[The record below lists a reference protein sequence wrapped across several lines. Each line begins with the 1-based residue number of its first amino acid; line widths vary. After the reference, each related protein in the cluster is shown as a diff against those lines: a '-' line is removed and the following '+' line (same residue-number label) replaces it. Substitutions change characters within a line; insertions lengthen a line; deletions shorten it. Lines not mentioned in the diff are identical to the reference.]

1 MSESTSAPLF
11 SDLGLSSST
20 LTALEKKGFESPSE
34 IQSQIIPICIQSD
47 KDIIGQAQTGT
58 GKTAAFGIPLVEL
71 LEESQSGTQAL
82 VLTPTRE
89 LAIQVS
95 EEIQSFLGQK
105 KLSLLPV
112 YGGQSITEQ
121 LKRLKKKTDI
131 VVGTPGRVMDHIRR
145 GTLKLD
151 FLTHMVL
158 DEADEM
164 LNMGFIEDIEF
175 IFEQANPNKR
185 VFLFSATMP
194 PEILKISKKY
204 MGDFEKVSIKRKQ
217 LTTEQTEQIYF
228 EVRGSD
234 KFEALCRIVDVEDDF
249 YGIVFCRTKV
259 DVDEITSRL
268 SDRGYD
274 VAGLHGDVSQSTRE
288 KKLKLFRNKNINILV
303 ATDVAARGIDVQNL
317 THVINHSLP
326 QNPEAYVHRIGRTGR
341 AGQEGTA
348 ITFITPS
355 EYRKLTHIEKKTQT
369 KIQKK
374 QIPGAEEIIEKKIV
388 RIQEAIRESIESTA
402 HQDYSALAQTLL
414 QQGNPEDVLAALLHS
429 QYHSKLDVS
438 QYKDITSFSKKDRK
452 KRGGDSDSHFVDE
465 AGTTRLFVAMGKK
478 DGMTPRKLVQH
489 LEAKTNVF
497 QKRMQDVQIF
507 DTFSFITAPFR
518 DAEIILK
525 AFKNQG
531 TGKKRRQPLV
541 TRAQKEQG
549 ESRGRRQRKKVSGK
563 KKK

>member
-1 MSESTSAPLF
+1 MSEPTSVPLF
-11 SDLGLSSST
+11 SDLGLSPST
-20 LTALEKKGFESPSE
+20 LNALKKKGFESPSE
-34 IQSQIIPICIQSD
+34 IQSQIIPICIQSK

-71 LEESQSGTQAL
+71 LEENQSGTQAL

-95 EEIQSFLGQK
+95 EEIQSFLGK
-105 KLSLLPV
+105 KNLSLLPV

-145 GTLKLD
+145 GTLHLD
-151 FLTHMVL
+151 SLAHMVL

-175 IFEQANPNKR
+175 IFKQANPNKR

-194 PEILKISKKY
+194 QEILKISKKY
-204 MGDFEKVSIKRKQ
+204 MGEFEKVSIKRKQ

-228 EVRGSD
+228 EVRFAD
-234 KFEALCRIVDVEDDF
+234 KFEALCRIVDVEDYF

-268 SDRGYD
+268 SDRGYH
-274 VAGLHGDVSQSTRE
+274 ATGLHGNVSQAIRE
-288 KKLKLFRNKNINILV
+288 KKLKLFRNKKINILV

-317 THVINHSLP
+317 THVINYSLP
-326 QNPEAYVHRIGRTGR
+326 QNPEVYVHRIGRTGR

-374 QIPGAEEIIEKKIV
+374 QVPRAEEIIEKKIV
-388 RIQEAIRESIESTA
+388 RIQEAIQDSIKSTA
-402 HQDYSALAQTLL
+402 HQDYSTLAQTLL
-414 QQGNPEDVLAALLHS
+414 QQGNPEDILAALLHS
-429 QYHSKLDVS
+429 QYHAELDAS
-438 QYKDITSFSKKDRK
+438 QYKNITTFSKKGRK
-452 KRGGDSDSHFVDE
+452 KRGEKPDSHFVDE
-465 AGTTRLFVAMGKK
+465 ASTTRLFVALGKK

-489 LEAKTNVF
+489 LGAKTNVF
-497 QKRMQDVQIF
+497 QKHMQDVQIF
-507 DTFSFITAPFR
+507 DSFSFITTPFK
-518 DAEIILK
+518 DAEIILR
-525 AFKNQG
+525 AFKNPS
-531 TGKKRRQPLV
+531 TGKKQRKPLV
-541 TRAQKEQG
+541 TRAQKEQTA
-549 ESRGRRQRKKVSGK
+549 SKVRRKRKYP
-563 KKK
+563 